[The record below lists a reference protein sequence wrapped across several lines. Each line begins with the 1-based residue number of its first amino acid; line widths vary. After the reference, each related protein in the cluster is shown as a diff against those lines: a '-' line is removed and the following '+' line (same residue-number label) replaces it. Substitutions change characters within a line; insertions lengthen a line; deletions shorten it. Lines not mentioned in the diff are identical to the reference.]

1 MAFRLPNRGRFTP
14 APIPWNG
21 ACYPKDESRS
31 SLTGGAGG
39 LHNAAV
45 NELPKQTDSTLTRS
59 QRPKPRFFAGM
70 QELGL
75 IGVIVLLGAL
85 FTAFGGS
92 TQRRVRDP
100 ETGKEYHVI
109 RNKFLNVDRL
119 LTLAKNTSFF
129 AIMAIGATVVIVAG
143 GIDLS
148 VAGIY
153 VLSGLA
159 GAAILHGFG
168 PAGHWL
174 HLPDILVVLVTSA
187 ACLGTGALC
196 GTVNGLGVIGLKL
209 HPFIITLGT
218 MGIFRGIAFVTTKA
232 QSIGQFHPAFVD
244 GLISRRV
251 QLAGDGSEFIYP
263 IPLFIL
269 IAVAVWGSLYLART
283 VTGRKLHAIGG
294 NETAARYAGLPVAQL
309 KATTYV
315 LAGLMAGIAA
325 MINIGY
331 HGSAASGDGAGYELE
346 VIAAAVVGGA
356 SLSGGR
362 GTALG
367 AVLGALIIRLIVD
380 GIVILDLDQ
389 NYSQIIVGSVIVAAA
404 TLDRVQAVWR
414 ARG

>member
-1 MAFRLPNRGRFTP
+1 
-14 APIPWNG
+14 
-21 ACYPKDESRS
+21 
-31 SLTGGAGG
+31 LTVDAKVP
-39 LHNAAV
+39 HNALV
-45 NELPKQTDSTLTRS
+45 NEQPPQIGNPLAVSA
-59 QRPKPRFFAGM
+59 RPAAPRKGL

-75 IGVIVLLGAL
+75 IGVIVLLGGL
-85 FTAFGGS
+85 LTLFGGS
-92 TQRRVRDP
+92 TEIRRRDQ
-100 ETGKEYHVI
+100 ETGQEYMIV

-159 GAAILHGFG
+159 GAVLLHDFG
-168 PAGHWL
+168 PQGHW
-174 HLPDILVVLVTSA
+174 PRAPAVVVVLATSV
-187 ACLGTGALC
+187 ACLGTGAVC
-196 GTVNGLGVIGLKL
+196 GLVNGLGVIGLKL

-218 MGIFRGIAFVTTKA
+218 MSIFRGIAFVTTKA
-232 QSIGQFHPAFVD
+232 QSIGNFHPAFVD
-244 GLISRRV
+244 GFISRRFEFG
-251 QLAGDGSEFIYP
+251 AGHVYP
-263 IPLFIL
+263 IPLLIL
-269 IAVAVWGSLYLART
+269 IAVGLWGSVYLART

-294 NETAARYAGLPVAQL
+294 NETAARYAGLPVPRL
-309 KATTYV
+309 KAMTYM
-315 LAGLMAGIAA
+315 LAGLTAGIAA

-404 TLDRVQAVWR
+404 TLDRAQAAWR
-414 ARG
+414 GGSGSR